1 MQKKFHSIF
10 DDGYEVDTIIR
21 NISFI
26 EPSLKFVPGETLIFF
41 DELQDLPDCA
51 TSMKSFKQ
59 DGRYDVICSG
69 SMMGINYKEIESNS
83 VGYKEDFEMQSMDFE
98 EFLWAKGYS
107 EAQIASLFQYM
118 IDVKPLPESMHTA
131 MLTAFR
137 EYMVGEVW

>member
-1 MQKKFHSIF
+1 
-10 DDGYEVDTIIR
+10 
-21 NISFI
+21 
-26 EPSLKFVPGETLIFF
+26 
-41 DELQDLPDCA
+41 
-51 TSMKSFKQ
+51 
-59 DGRYDVICSG
+59 
-69 SMMGINYKEIESNS
+69 MMGINYKEIESNS

-118 IDVKPLPESMHTA
+118 IDVKPLPESMYTA